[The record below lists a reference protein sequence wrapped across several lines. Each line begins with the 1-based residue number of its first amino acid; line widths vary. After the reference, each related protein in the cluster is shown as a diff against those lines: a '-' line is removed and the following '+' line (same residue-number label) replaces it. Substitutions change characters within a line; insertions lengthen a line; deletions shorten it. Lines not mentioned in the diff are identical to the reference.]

1 LLGKLVGLSQEIP
14 SLGQYN
20 PGIYKNKETFMNQKL
35 TLTLAAALTAF
46 VLVVGGAVAGRLTQ
60 PAAAAT
66 PPSVTEVQNLYAQRE
81 AEYQARL
88 DEANQALNEA
98 YALLDSASTNTAS
111 VVEQSQPQIPTFPEV
126 ALTPQEAMSAA
137 VIAVPGA
144 RILSIPELVDFQG
157 TVAYEVILDLGTV
170 YIDASNGAVLY
181 DGTVY
186 AQSAAPTYNQH
197 DDEHDDD

>member
-1 LLGKLVGLSQEIP
+1 
-14 SLGQYN
+14 
-20 PGIYKNKETFMNQKL
+20 MNQKL
-35 TLTLAAALTAF
+35 TLTLAASLTAF

-66 PPSVTEVQNLYAQRE
+66 PPSVTEVQNFYAQRE
-81 AEYQARL
+81 TEYQARL

-98 YALLDSASTNTAS
+98 YALLDSASTNTAP
-111 VVEQSQPQIPTFPEV
+111 VAEQSQPQTPTFPEV

-157 TVAYEVILDLGTV
+157 TVAYEVILDLGTI

-186 AQSAAPTYNQH
+186 AQSVAPAYY
-197 DDEHDDD
+197 EHEEEYDDD